1 MEKYIVEMQM
11 DKQEKFYFIREN
23 ESGDIVYLPSK
34 YLMHKKRSKISPNT
48 IRRSAFAL
56 SYYLNFLDAK
66 TLCLDAI
73 YQMNILNSMN
83 ILQIS

>member
-48 IRRSAFAL
+48 IRRSA
-56 SYYLNFLDAK
+56 
-66 TLCLDAI
+66 LCI
-73 YQMNILNSMN
+73 ILLFEFSG
-83 ILQIS
+83 